1 MPLRIPV
8 TFLPLGTEMV
18 VHDYDE
24 VGFASGR
31 YKLFASLT
39 IVATYD
45 DGTGVLQ
52 GNNGRFELLLEKDGQ
67 PFEVFD
73 VAPQKILNEASL
85 LLRVL
90 QPEAIDYEVQHSY
103 SFQVISTK
111 NPLDNVFY
119 PFLQCNKH
127 FQRMLT

>member
-1 MPLRIPV
+1 MISVILVPV
-8 TFLPLGTEMV
+8 QYVLLKNCTV
-18 VHDYDE
+18 
-24 VGFASGR
+24 
-31 YKLFASLT
+31 
-39 IVATYD
+39 
-45 DGTGVLQ
+45 VLQ

-103 SFQVISTK
+103 SFQVISTEIH
-111 NPLDNVFY
+111 LITCSTHFCNVIIISKEY
-119 PFLQCNKH
+119 KH
-127 FQRMLT
+127 KIRPMQGRRQSTQ

>member
-1 MPLRIPV
+1 MTTTRWVLQVEDIN
-8 TFLPLGTEMV
+8 
-18 VHDYDE
+18 
-24 VGFASGR
+24 
-31 YKLFASLT
+31 LFVNLT
-39 IVATYD
+39 IVITFD
-45 DGTGVLQ
+45 EGTGVLQ

-111 NPLDNVFY
+111 IHL
-119 PFLQCNKH
+119 
-127 FQRMLT
+127 LT

>member
-1 MPLRIPV
+1 MQV
-8 TFLPLGTEMV
+8 
-18 VHDYDE
+18 
-24 VGFASGR
+24 
-31 YKLFASLT
+31 SLLKN
-39 IVATYD
+39 
-45 DGTGVLQ
+45 GTGVLQ

-103 SFQVISTK
+103 SFQVISIR
-111 NPLDNVFY
+111 NPLENVFY
-119 PFLQCNKH
+119 PFPQCNKH
-127 FQRMLT
+127 IQRIQTQN